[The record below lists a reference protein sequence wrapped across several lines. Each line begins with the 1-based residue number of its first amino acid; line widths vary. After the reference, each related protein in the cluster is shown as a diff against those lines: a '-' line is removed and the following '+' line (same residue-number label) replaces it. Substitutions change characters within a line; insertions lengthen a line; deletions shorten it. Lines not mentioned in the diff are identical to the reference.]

1 MIAVCAR
8 HYNKYVSFNPYNSAT
23 REVLF
28 QFSGEESEAGIG
40 QAWGAGLHGDS
51 PKHFLV
57 PQAPQTYLT

>member
-40 QAWGAGLHGDS
+40 QA
-51 PKHFLV
+51 
-57 PQAPQTYLT
+57 